1 MTNNKRKFIAGL
13 QITLDGFIE
22 GREGEQDWADRW
34 STALGL
40 IEDVDLFI
48 LGAGMF
54 PDYGEYW
61 KSIHEHHD
69 AIPPGDI
76 RPPNAA
82 DIAYA
87 DRAKATRHVVLSTTL
102 HEVTWPKAEIVNSV
116 DALRAIKAEPG
127 GNAYVVGGATIVAT
141 LLKAGLIDELV
152 LVVHPLLLGDGKAL
166 FEGVHERQG
175 LELLD
180 AKPTDTGRVVLRYRV
195 LPTD

>member
-1 MTNNKRKFIAGL
+1 MTNSKRKFIAAL

-22 GREGEQDWADRW
+22 GPDGEQDWADRW

-40 IEDVDLFI
+40 IEEVDLFI

-61 KSIHEHHD
+61 KSIHDHHD
-69 AIPPGDI
+69 AVPPGDT

-102 HEVTWPKAEIVNSV
+102 DEVTWPKAEIVNSV

-127 GNAYVVGGATIVAT
+127 GNGYVVGGATIVAT

-152 LVVHPLLLGDGKAL
+152 LVVHPLLLGDGQAL
-166 FEGVHERQG
+166 FEGVHERQR

-180 AKPTDTGRVVLRYRV
+180 AKPTDAGRVVLRYRV
-195 LPTD
+195 F